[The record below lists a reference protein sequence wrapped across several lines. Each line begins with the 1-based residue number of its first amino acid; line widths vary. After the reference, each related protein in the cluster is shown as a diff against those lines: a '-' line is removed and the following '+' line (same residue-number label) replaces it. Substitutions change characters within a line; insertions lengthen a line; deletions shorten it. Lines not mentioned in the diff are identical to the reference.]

1 MLQQVSRLYFRG
13 LPYVLSLTTGTGIG
27 LGIGDRNVDFGRLFG
42 NVGIGM
48 LVGVTYPLSF
58 PLLAKR
64 YLEKN
69 YFK

>member
-27 LGIGDRNVDFGRLFG
+27 LGIGERNIDFGRLLG
-42 NVGIGM
+42 NVGIGV
-48 LVGVTYPLSF
+48 LVGVTYPISF
-58 PLLAKR
+58 PVIGKI
-64 YLEKN
+64 YVEKN

>member
-1 MLQQVSRLYFRG
+1 M
-13 LPYVLSLTTGTGIG
+13 LSLTTGTGIG